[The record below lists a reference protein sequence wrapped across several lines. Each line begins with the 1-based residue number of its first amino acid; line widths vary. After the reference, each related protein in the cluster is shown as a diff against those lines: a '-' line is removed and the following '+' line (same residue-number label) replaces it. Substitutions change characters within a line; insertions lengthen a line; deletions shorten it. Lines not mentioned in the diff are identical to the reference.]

1 VIDIL
6 IPVLR
11 RPENA
16 QRVVDSIRASTMSE
30 YRILFIC
37 SPRDIPQINAC
48 SQTGAQ
54 VLLTDWNPG
63 SGDYARKINLGFA
76 QGDSEWVFQGA
87 DDVIFHPN
95 WDVAAIWASRNGKR
109 VIGTNDLHNPSV
121 KKGTHSTHS
130 LIMRSYVEERQAT
143 VDESDPVLFE
153 GYDHQY
159 VDLEL
164 VTVAK
169 WRKEFQMSKNAI
181 VEHFHPHWGNAESDP
196 TYRKAMRR
204 SVADRNLY
212 RERMGLSRARVRQ
225 TARYTG

>member
-130 LIMRSYVEERQAT
+130 LIMRSYVEERPAT